1 VEIISGRTWGDKLT
15 GIMTEAIIKGLGLGL
30 ILAVSV
36 GPVIFT
42 ILKQS
47 INNGHKGGFSFVAGV
62 WLSDI
67 ILVVISNM
75 FSSIVNDALAFKSTI
90 SYVGSGFVISLGV
103 FYLFF
108 KKVHAV
114 DENNTLLVQFGKR
127 AFTKAFMS
135 GFLINTLNPSVML
148 FWLINATAFAATASS
163 LERIVL
169 FGICLSVNI
178 VADIIKVM
186 LAAKVRHKLTPHNIR
201 IINKISGSILVI
213 FGLAMIYST
222 LFLNQ

>member
-1 VEIISGRTWGDKLT
+1 MIES
-15 GIMTEAIIKGLGLGL
+15 IIKGSGLGL
-30 ILAVSV
+30 ILAISV

-75 FSSIVNDALAFKSTI
+75 FSSIVVEALAFKNTI
-90 SYVGSGFVISLGV
+90 GYTGAAFVISLGIY
-103 FYLFF
+103 YLFF
-108 KKVHAV
+108 KKVYIG
-114 DENNTLLVQFGKR
+114 ENNNVLLVQFGKK

-148 FWLINATAFAATASS
+148 FWLINATAFAASHTIT
-163 LERIVL
+163 ERIVI
-169 FGICLSVNI
+169 FGVCLLINI
-178 VADIIKVM
+178 VADIMKVI
-186 LAAKVRHKLTPHNIR
+186 LAAKVRHSLTPHNIR
-201 IINKISGSILVI
+201 IINKISGSILI
-213 FGLAMIYST
+213 LFGAAIIYGIY
-222 LFLNQ
+222 FLNK

>member
-1 VEIISGRTWGDKLT
+1 MWSI
-15 GIMTEAIIKGLGLGL
+15 TESIIKGFGLGL

-67 ILVVISNM
+67 LLVVISNL
-75 FSSIVNDALAFKSTI
+75 FSTLVMEALSFKTTI
-90 SYVGSGFVISLGV
+90 GYVGAGFVISLGIYYV
-103 FYLFF
+103 FF
-108 KKVHAV
+108 KKVNLNP
-114 DENNTLLVQFGKR
+114 EGNELLVQFGKK

-148 FWLINATAFAATASS
+148 FWLINATAFSASMGPM
-163 LERIVL
+163 ERFIL
-169 FGICLSVNI
+169 FGTCLVVNI
-178 VADIIKVM
+178 IADVLKVM
-186 LAAKVRHKLTPHNIR
+186 LAAKVRHRLTPHNIR
-201 IINKISGSILVI
+201 VINKVSGAILVA
-213 FGLAMIYST
+213 FGLAIIYG
-222 LFLNQ
+222 LLVIPKQ

>member
-1 VEIISGRTWGDKLT
+1 
-15 GIMTEAIIKGLGLGL
+15 MTEAIIKGLGLGL

-75 FSSIVNDALAFKSTI
+75 FSSIVNDALVFKSTI
-90 SYVGSGFVISLGV
+90 SYLGAGFVIFLGI

-108 KKVHAV
+108 KKVHIG
-114 DENNTLLVQFGKR
+114 DESNTLLVQFGKK

-148 FWLINATAFAATASS
+148 FWLINATAFAASASA

-186 LAAKVRHKLTPHNIR
+186 LAAKVRHKLTPNNIR
-201 IINKISGSILVI
+201 IINKIAGCILVI

>member
-1 VEIISGRTWGDKLT
+1 MIES
-15 GIMTEAIIKGLGLGL
+15 IIKGIGLGL

-47 INNGHKGGFSFVAGV
+47 INNGHKGGFSFVTGV

-75 FSSIVNDALAFKSTI
+75 FSSLVLDALEFKKTI
-90 SYVGSGFVISLGV
+90 GYTGAVFVISLGIYYV
-103 FYLFF
+103 FF
-108 KKVHAV
+108 KKVYFGEDKNV
-114 DENNTLLVQFGKR
+114 LLIQFGKR

-148 FWLINATAFAATASS
+148 FWLINATAFAASHSTT
-163 LERIVL
+163 ERIVI
-169 FGICLSVNI
+169 FGICLGINI
-178 VADIIKVM
+178 LADIIKVM
-186 LAAKVRHKLTPHNIR
+186 LATKVRHRLTPHNIR
-201 IINKISGSILVI
+201 IINKVSGSILILFGAVI
-213 FGLAMIYST
+213 IYGI
-222 LFLNQ
+222 LFLNK

>member
-1 VEIISGRTWGDKLT
+1 MI
-15 GIMTEAIIKGLGLGL
+15 EAIVKGLGLGL
-30 ILAVSV
+30 VLAVSV

-75 FSSIVNDALAFKSTI
+75 FSSLVHNALAFQSAI
-90 SYVGSGFVISLGV
+90 SYVGGGFVISLGV

-108 KKVHAV
+108 KKVYFGE
-114 DENNTLLVQFGKR
+114 DKNTLLVQFGTK

-148 FWLINATAFAATASS
+148 FWLINATAFAATAST

-169 FGICLSVNI
+169 FGICLLVNI
-178 VADIIKVM
+178 IADIIKVM
-186 LAAKVRHKLTPHNIR
+186 LAAKVRHKLTPQNIR
-201 IINKISGSILVI
+201 IINKIAGSILVV
-213 FGLAMIYST
+213 FGLAMIYRT
-222 LFLNQ
+222 LILGK